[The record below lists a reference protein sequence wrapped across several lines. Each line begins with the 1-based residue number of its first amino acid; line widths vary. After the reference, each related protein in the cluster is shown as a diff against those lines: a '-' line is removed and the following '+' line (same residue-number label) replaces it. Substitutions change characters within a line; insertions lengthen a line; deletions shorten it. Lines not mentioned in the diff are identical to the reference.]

1 MLERE
6 RERETRFENWL
17 DRKLNL
23 TLENS
28 ISQKKDVENVRVQ
41 LGSWL
46 PSEHARARA
55 RPFFNSF
62 VESTPLPSFG
72 IFEKREG
79 DEVKGWRERRREA
92 RGCE

>member
-6 RERETRFENWL
+6 PRFENGL

-41 LGSWL
+41 LGGWL
-46 PSEHARARA
+46 PSEHARP
-55 RPFFNSF
+55 RPS
-62 VESTPLPSFG
+62 VL
-72 IFEKREG
+72 
-79 DEVKGWRERRREA
+79 
-92 RGCE
+92 